1 MNKILM
7 FLILTMMLLLTS
19 CSSDDNGL
27 DSNDKDAYTE
37 YVSHTVIQ
45 RDSKMYSQF
54 LYNVKSVTTNQLKG
68 YLELTTVEDKKYK
81 SEDFSV
87 SPGGVTSVTVL
98 VEGQVSDVDFI
109 RDRKLYVRP
118 VIAFVDPLL
127 PIK

>member
-37 YVSHTVIQ
+37 YVGHTVIQ
-45 RDSKMYSQF
+45 RDSKMYTQF
-54 LYNVKSVTTNQLKG
+54 TYNVKSVTTNQLKG
-68 YLELTTVEDKKYK
+68 YLELTTEEGKKFK
-81 SEDFSV
+81 SEDFNV
-87 SPGGVTSVTVL
+87 SPGGVISATVL
-98 VEGQVSDVDFI
+98 VEGQVSDVGFI
-109 RDRKLYVRP
+109 KDRKLYVRP
-118 VIAFVDPLL
+118 VMTIVDPLL

>member
-7 FLILTMMLLLTS
+7 SMIMMMLLLVS

-27 DSNDKDAYTE
+27 KSNDKDAYTE

-45 RDSKMYSQF
+45 RDSKRYSQF
-54 LYNVKSVTTNQLKG
+54 MYNVKSVTTNQLKG

-87 SPGGVTSVTVL
+87 SPGGVTSVKVL
-98 VEGQVSDVDFI
+98 VEGQVSDVGFI
-109 RDRKLYVRP
+109 KDRKLYVRP